1 MKKMSCETC
10 KNKAENLT
18 EETKAIR
25 GASEMA
31 QRYKFLCGAVV
42 ALVIGF
48 VVMAGCMVY
57 TVTNAQRIANEAA
70 TEAIKSA
77 QETMNEA
84 VLEALYAMADM
95 EVSTETTTQTVEGD
109 SATINNGEWQQYNDN
124 AVNQGGGN

>member
-1 MKKMSCETC
+1 MACNNYEKK
-10 KNKAENLT
+10 ENLT

-31 QRYKFLCGAVV
+31 QRYKLLCRAVV

-57 TVTNAQRIANEAA
+57 AVTNAQRIANDAA
-70 TEAIKSA
+70 VEAIQSA

-84 VLEALYAMADM
+84 VLEALYTVAEM
-95 EVSTETTTQTVEGD
+95 EITSETTTVTQDTGEG
-109 SATINNGEWQQYNDN
+109 TGNNIYQQENGTYNE
-124 AVNQGGGN
+124 GGAE

>member
-1 MKKMSCETC
+1 MSCETC
-10 KNKAENLT
+10 KNKTESLT

-31 QRYKFLCGAVV
+31 QRYTLLCRAVI

-48 VVMAGCMVY
+48 VVMTGCMVY

-84 VLEALYAMADM
+84 VLEALYAVS
-95 EVSTETTTQTVEGD
+95 EVEATTETTTTQTV
-109 SATINNGEWQQYNDN
+109 
-124 AVNQGGGN
+124 